1 MSDERTHTVEL
12 IREDGSTDV
21 IDEVPADETILSA
34 TDSTTI
40 DMRYGCRE
48 GRCVSC
54 TGKLLDG
61 EIDYLT
67 EPKALND
74 DQREDGFA
82 LLCVATPADDCRVR
96 IGKSVLGEAFPSIWQ
111 SESPIGPNS
120 KPFEQAREEIED
132 IDGDEDEAALESHL
146 EEMCGTVEHFDNL
159 LEVREAYD
167 RAMDTVNTVRH
178 H

>member
-1 MSDERTHTVEL
+1 MSDSERTHTVEL
-12 IREDGSTDV
+12 VREDGSMDV

-61 EIDYLT
+61 DVDYLE
-67 EPKALND
+67 EPKALTD
-74 DQREDGFA
+74 DRREDGFA

-96 IGKSVLGEAFPSIWQ
+96 IGKSVLGEAFPTIWQ

-120 KPFEQAREEIED
+120 KQFEQAREEIKD
-132 IDGDEDEAALESHL
+132 IDGDDAAVEDHL

-167 RAMDTVNTVRH
+167 RAIETVNTVRH